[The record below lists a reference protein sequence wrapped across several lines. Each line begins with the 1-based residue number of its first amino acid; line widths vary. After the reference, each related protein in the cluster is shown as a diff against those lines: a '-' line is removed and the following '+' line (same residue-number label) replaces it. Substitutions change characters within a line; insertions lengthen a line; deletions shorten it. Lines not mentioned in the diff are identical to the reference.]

1 MDHDE
6 SISTKP
12 SVNGNGKGANNE
24 TIRIEV
30 LEKKIKVDAKQ
41 QENEK
46 EKIRCEMKETVNTL
60 KHENENLTINL
71 ENKDDK
77 IRQLTIANRKKD
89 SLLEKLNWEKD
100 QLKKREEKL
109 RNEISL
115 REETIRDMSINHKET
130 MEILETQR
138 IEIMN
143 LKERLEEVKT
153 EKDNKDRELVTYIKM
168 MNSKIDDVKKEAILR
183 EEKLEQKM
191 DERERKREEDW
202 KQREALRA
210 EEEKRKE
217 QKLNEQLQN
226 ILTEV
231 VNVKEN
237 NSNPQKDRVFI
248 NDAQNL
254 QVGGRNRFFFRQTSC
269 RQLDKVKVTPQTQL
283 SFPPGYSYAQPQPL
297 TKKRSK
303 SKLLKYRP

>member
-1 MDHDE
+1 M
-6 SISTKP
+6 T
-12 SVNGNGKGANNE
+12 
-24 TIRIEV
+24 
-30 LEKKIKVDAKQ
+30 
-41 QENEK
+41 
-46 EKIRCEMKETVNTL
+46 ETVNTL
-60 KHENENLTINL
+60 KHEKENLTISL

-77 IRQLTIANRKKD
+77 VKQLTIANRKKD
-89 SLLEKLNWEKD
+89 SLLEKLNWDKD
-100 QLKKREEKL
+100 QIEKREEKL

-130 MEILETQR
+130 MEILEKQR

-168 MNSKIDDVKKEAILR
+168 MNSKIDDVKKEATLR

-217 QKLNEQLQN
+217 QNLNEQLQN
-226 ILTEV
+226 ILTEI
-231 VNVKEN
+231 VNGKEN
-237 NSNPQKDRVFI
+237 NSNPPHI
-248 NDAQNL
+248 
-254 QVGGRNRFFFRQTSC
+254 
-269 RQLDKVKVTPQTQL
+269 
-283 SFPPGYSYAQPQPL
+283 
-297 TKKRSK
+297 
-303 SKLLKYRP
+303 